1 MTANELLQRIRDV
14 ACRKPDVI
22 PRGWLCAEQWAV
34 KWQSNVANVRRSLA
48 IGVRGGVVERKRFL
62 VKLHRTTAL
71 VSHFRPIE
79 KKRGMPNS
87 VCK

>member
-1 MTANELLQRIRDV
+1 MTANELLKRIRDV

-22 PRGWLCAEQWAV
+22 PPGWLSAKQWASLW
-34 KWQSNVANVRRSLA
+34 KTSTFASRRALA

-62 VKLHRTTAL
+62 VKLNRTTAL

-79 KKRGMPNS
+79 KKSG
-87 VCK
+87 K

>member
-14 ACRKPDVI
+14 ACKKPDVI
-22 PRGWLCAEQWAV
+22 PSGWFSAKQWAV
-34 KWQSNVANVRRSLA
+34 KWKTSVFASRRALA

-71 VSHFRPIE
+71 VSHFRPLE
-79 KKRGMPNS
+79 KKRG
-87 VCK
+87 K